1 MSCSTAP
8 YRPIVFIDE
17 AIPGYD
23 YVWLKFRLQYASS
36 GTITIFVNDV
46 EVLKTDNL
54 EATVTGLN
62 PGSTYKIYGKLA
74 GDSTGIVKN
83 VTLKTASD
91 TLPPTLTSVEV
102 TSNHVSVKVYD
113 KPAGIETVTFYAQND
128 LELHSWNLNF
138 DVKTRL
144 WEATIDLHKGSWKWQ
159 LVAVDRCGNTTEAT
173 GTIVV
178 N

>member
-74 GDSTGIVKN
+74 GDSIGIVKN
-83 VTLKTASD
+83 VTLKTA
-91 TLPPTLTSVEV
+91 
-102 TSNHVSVKVYD
+102 
-113 KPAGIETVTFYAQND
+113 FRYATT
-128 LELHSWNLNF
+128 NF
-138 DVKTRL
+138 D
-144 WEATIDLHKGSWKWQ
+144 ECGSNIKSCK
-159 LVAVDRCGNTTEAT
+159 RES
-173 GTIVV
+173 IR
-178 N
+178 